1 VSDFQQFNLIAPLHQ
16 AIQDEGYE
24 VPTPIQQQT
33 LAVALEGQDVLGC
46 AQTGTGKTAA
56 FVLPILNHLADNAFK
71 TVANRPLALILAP
84 TRELAIQIGDSC
96 TAYGRHVD
104 VSHAL
109 IYGGVGQGRQVKA
122 VERGVHILIATP
134 GRLIDLM
141 NQEHIYLNRLQI
153 FVLDEA
159 DRMLDMGFLPDL
171 KRIIKSL
178 PVRRQS
184 MFFSATM
191 PNSIVK
197 LTEKLLHRPVM
208 VKVDAEHTNVDLIDQ
223 RVIFAEFRQ
232 KKPLLSQLLK
242 AGDVGQAIVFTRTK
256 RGANFVAEYLRRDDI
271 EAVAIHGNK
280 SQNAR
285 QQALDAF
292 RADKAQVLVATDLAA
307 RGIDVEGITHI
318 INFELPVEP
327 EVYVHRIGRTG
338 RAGATGIAISFCSP
352 EESIRL
358 QQIERLIGFKLLED
372 GRTPEPLSESEAAGD
387 SDGSSPRSGGRNRRR
402 RRRGGARNAT
412 PKSDVS
418 GKTGRKN
425 KGQGRRGRRG
435 ASTDSDTPKKPS

>member
-1 VSDFQQFNLIAPLHQ
+1 
-16 AIQDEGYE
+16 
-24 VPTPIQQQT
+24 
-33 LAVALEGQDVLGC
+33 
-46 AQTGTGKTAA
+46 
-56 FVLPILNHLADNAFK
+56 
-71 TVANRPLALILAP
+71 
-84 TRELAIQIGDSC
+84 
-96 TAYGRHVD
+96 
-104 VSHAL
+104 
-109 IYGGVGQGRQVKA
+109 
-122 VERGVHILIATP
+122 
-134 GRLIDLM
+134 
-141 NQEHIYLNRLQI
+141 
-153 FVLDEA
+153 
-159 DRMLDMGFLPDL
+159 
-171 KRIIKSL
+171 
-178 PVRRQS
+178 
-184 MFFSATM
+184 
-191 PNSIVK
+191 
-197 LTEKLLHRPVM
+197 
-208 VKVDAEHTNVDLIDQ
+208 
-223 RVIFAEFRQ
+223 
-232 KKPLLSQLLK
+232 
-242 AGDVGQAIVFTRTK
+242 
-256 RGANFVAEYLRRDDI
+256 
-271 EAVAIHGNK
+271 
-280 SQNAR
+280 R

-435 ASTDSDTPKKPS
+435 ASTDGDTPKKPS